1 MKEAIKLGYRAID
14 TAESYKN
21 EREVGRAVNDCIKGG
36 IIKREDIFITTK
48 LWYSYRSHS
57 SLCITRFAFYKPG
70 EVEKACKQS
79 LKNLGLDYIDLFLVS
94 LAAHATD
101 Y

>member
-21 EREVGRAVNDCIKGG
+21 EREVGRAVNDCIKEG

-48 LWYSYRSHS
+48 LWYSY
-57 SLCITRFAFYKPG
+57 
-70 EVEKACKQS
+70 
-79 LKNLGLDYIDLFLVS
+79 
-94 LAAHATD
+94 
-101 Y
+101 